1 MDNDFITI
9 LNSHRKLIYKVC
21 HVYCSDPED
30 RKDLFQEIILQVWKS
45 WGSFQN
51 RSAVGTWMYRIALNT
66 AITHFKKEKQSKS
79 ALSITG
85 IEIPDLDGGNEKEEL
100 VSQLYAA
107 IEHLDKID
115 KSVILLYLDEK
126 SYEEISEITGMSKS
140 NVGVRLNRIKGKLSN
155 TLIQ

>member
-1 MDNDFITI
+1 MN
-9 LNSHRKLIYKVC
+9 
-21 HVYCSDPED
+21 
-30 RKDLFQEIILQVWKS
+30 
-45 WGSFQN
+45 
-51 RSAVGTWMYRIALNT
+51 
-66 AITHFKKEKQSKS
+66 

-85 IEIPDLDGGNEKEEL
+85 IEIPDLDDGNEKEEL
-100 VSQLYAA
+100 VSKLYAA
-107 IEHLDKID
+107 IEHLDKVD